1 MSEAPLTVARYEIRA
16 ELGRGTMGVVYRAHD
31 PVLGRDVALK
41 VIHPVGFGGEEEGV
55 DFEKRFLL
63 EARSAASLS
72 HPGIVVVHDV
82 GRDPATG
89 SPYMALELLRGRPLD
104 AVLREKGPLPWRET
118 LRLGQR
124 LAEALFEAHSKGIV
138 HRDIKPA
145 NVMVLESGDPKIM
158 DFGIAKVEASA
169 LTAAGQLFGTPLYM
183 SPEQALGH
191 AVDARSDLFS
201 LGSVLY
207 EMLTGR
213 KAFAAE
219 SVPRIL
225 LAVTST
231 EPALPSSLVP
241 GLPPDVDQ
249 IVAQCLA
256 KRPELRYPDGRALAR
271 DLADVLGGRPLG
283 PGAVPDGAATRVSAG
298 RPAAAVPAASV
309 PPATAPSV
317 SAPAGP
323 PRRLW
328 VPAAA
333 VVLVLAGIGAAFL
346 AREAFAPAPAAPPET
361 SPPSTASGATLP
373 PAPPATPTP
382 ESLIGRAIERVTS
395 GLREPAHLEIDFE
408 HSLKSGRLKVWVDD
422 DPVMDER
429 IDGRVSKDIAGFKLR
444 KGRKSD
450 TLDVSPGR
458 HVVRVDVEW
467 EGTAKTQTITGNFE
481 AGKTLRLEARLGSL
495 GGLRKSLSLEWR

>member
-1 MSEAPLTVARYEIRA
+1 MSEAPRTVARYEIRA

-41 VIHPVGFGGEEEGV
+41 VIRPAGFAGEEEGV
-55 DFEKRFLL
+55 DFEKRFLQ

-104 AVLREKGPLPWRET
+104 AVLREKGPLPWREA

-191 AVDARSDLFS
+191 SVDARSDLFS

-207 EMLTGR
+207 EMLSGR

-225 LAVTST
+225 LAVTTT
-231 EPALPSSLVP
+231 EPAPPSSLVP
-241 GLPPDVDQ
+241 GLPVDVDR
-249 IVAQCLA
+249 IVARCLA

-271 DLADVLGGRPLG
+271 DLGDVLAGR
-283 PGAVPDGAATRVSAG
+283 AVPGTPEPEPADAFATHVSA
-298 RPAAAVPAASV
+298 RP
-309 PPATAPSV
+309 
-317 SAPAGP
+317 SAPLLPKPAAGP

-328 VPAAA
+328 VPLVAA
-333 VVLVLAGIGAAFL
+333 VLVFAGIGAAFV
-346 AREAFAPAPAAPPET
+346 AREILAPRPAPAPTAA
-361 SPPSTASGATLP
+361 PPSTA
-373 PAPPATPTP
+373 APPTTVAPIASPTPTP
-382 ESLIGRAIERVTS
+382 ESLLKKAIQRVTS
-395 GLREPAHLEIDFE
+395 GLGEPARLTIDFE
-408 HSLKSGRLKVWVDD
+408 HSMKSGTLKVWVDD
-422 DPVMDER
+422 DQVMDER
-429 IDGRVSKDIAGFKLR
+429 IDGRVSKDIGGFKLR
-444 KGRKSD
+444 KGRKTD
-450 TLDVSPGR
+450 TLDLSPGR
-458 HVVRVDVEW
+458 HLVRVDVEW
-467 EGTAKTQTITGNFE
+467 EGNAKTQTITGNFE
-481 AGKTLRLEARLGSL
+481 AGKMMVLEARLGSL
-495 GGLRKSLSLEWR
+495 GGLRRNLSLEWR